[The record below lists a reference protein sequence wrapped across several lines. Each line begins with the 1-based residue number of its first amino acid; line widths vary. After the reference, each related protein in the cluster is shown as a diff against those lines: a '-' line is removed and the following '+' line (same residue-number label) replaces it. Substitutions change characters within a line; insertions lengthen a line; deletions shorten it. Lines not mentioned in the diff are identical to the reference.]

1 MKAERPEHPE
11 SSDERQFDDRH
22 RQEID
27 FTMEEIVKN
36 ILDMGSEQMVNVR
49 SETKRQ
55 IAKEITSMV
64 FEFIEW
70 IRKNCEVSID
80 AKKWWLFDH
89 KIEIIGEFTDKELF
103 KYWWDN
109 VKNK

>member
-1 MKAERPEHPE
+1 MEQQVLKILEKPTKATGWNEFGYMTYSGNLE
-11 SSDERQFDDRH
+11 
-22 RQEID
+22 
-27 FTMEEIVKN
+27 K
-36 ILDMGSEQMVNVR
+36 
-49 SETKRQ
+49 
-55 IAKEITSMV
+55 AKEITSMV